1 MFASPLPG
9 VIGWPVT
16 GYVAVVLCARI
27 ALGRTGDLDRLF
39 NRLGMWSL
47 LALLL
52 YRCAPARSLT
62 DPVHQLALGCVIVML
77 MCCYA
82 IVRAWEDGADSPAAL
97 RRYRVCV
104 GIGLG
109 LTCVVLLAGRC
120 ARPRGVPV
128 DLGPTGPGLVVTAA
142 FGVPLTVAGWVLIR
156 NWIREFRLAES
167 SFGGKFV
174 CSCLIAANLI
184 VSVVATLSGVQLVT
198 GWSRPDLGPQL
209 VRFEMVTT
217 FCTFVTTTLA
227 AIPVVVTL
235 ITRAG
240 LDRNGRVCRR
250 LWPLWRDLTAAVPEI
265 VLTPP
270 VDTPLNAE
278 ARLLR
283 MTVEI
288 RDALL
293 HLGPYLPA
301 DTRPESDWRPADY
314 ARGLSYATKSRM
326 AGLPPVAADDAS
338 RSVPIAHDFDTELR
352 LLTGLAKVWPQSA
365 QHRVAIR

>member
-9 VIGWPVT
+9 VIGWPLT

-62 DPVHQLALGCVIVML
+62 DPVHQLALGCVIIVM

-82 IVRAWEDGADSPAAL
+82 IVRAWRDGADPRTAL
-97 RRYRVCV
+97 RRYRICV
-104 GIGLG
+104 GIGIG
-109 LTCVVLLAGRC
+109 LTCVILFAGRC
-120 ARPRGVPV
+120 AGPRGAPV
-128 DLGPTGPGLVVTAA
+128 DLGPTGPGLVVALA
-142 FGVPLTVAGWVLIR
+142 YGIPLTLAGWFLIR
-156 NWIREFRLAES
+156 AWIREFRLTET

-174 CSCLIAANLI
+174 CSGLIAANLI
-184 VSVVATLSGVQLVT
+184 VSAVTTLSAVQLVT

-209 VRFEMVTT
+209 VRIEMLATL
-217 FCTFVTTTLA
+217 CIFVTTTLA
-227 AIPVVVTL
+227 GIPVVITL
-235 ITRAG
+235 ITLAG
-240 LDRNGRVCRR
+240 LDRDGRVCRR
-250 LWPLWRDLTAAVPEI
+250 LRPLWRDLTAAVPEI

-270 VDTPLNAE
+270 ADTRLDAE

-301 DTRPESDWRPADY
+301 DTRPESDWHLADY

-326 AGLPPVAADDAS
+326 AGLPPIAADDAP
-338 RSVPIAHDFDTELR
+338 RSVPVAHDFDTELR
-352 LLTGLAKVWPQSA
+352 LLTGLAKVWPGVGLNA
-365 QHRVAIR
+365 